1 MVTCAAGDVTTRDSE
16 GAVTSGQAG
25 VLTRAAPSP
34 PPPCPSRWPA
44 SPRGGQGGRSSG
56 AGMVAELRW
65 PRVQPEAAAGLVV
78 ELGGG
83 PGSARPGL
91 CPHGVVASCGPSP
104 CTPSPCTLSPC
115 TTSPCTPSPCTPNS
129 FHARLPA
136 PRLCTPVFLNPNSL
150 HPRVPEPQLPTPVS
164 QHPCHPETLSLCTST
179 PCTPSSYTPSPCTPV
194 FLHPRLPAPPS
205 PCTPC
210 GWRAGVPGLGV
221 PGPAARPH
229 TPRAR
234 SAPP

>member
-16 GAVTSGQAG
+16 GAVSSGQAG

-56 AGMVAELRW
+56 AGMVAESRW

-91 CPHGVVASCGPSP
+91 CPPGVVASCGPSP
-104 CTPSPCTLSPC
+104 CTPSPCT
-115 TTSPCTPSPCTPNS
+115 TSPCTPTPCSPSLHPISLHPKLLPRPSPCTP
-129 FHARLPA
+129 
-136 PRLCTPVFLNPNSL
+136 PVHPISL

-164 QHPCHPETLSLCTST
+164 QHPCHPETLSLCT
-179 PCTPSSYTPSPCTPV
+179 
-194 FLHPRLPAPPS
+194 
-205 PCTPC
+205 
-210 GWRAGVPGLGV
+210 
-221 PGPAARPH
+221 
-229 TPRAR
+229 
-234 SAPP
+234 

>member
-16 GAVTSGQAG
+16 GAVSSGQAG

-56 AGMVAELRW
+56 AGMMAESRW

-104 CTPSPCTLSPC
+104 CTPSPWN
-115 TTSPCTPSPCTPNS
+115 PSPCTPNS
-129 FHARLPA
+129 LHPVTLHSNSLFPVSAPHLPA
-136 PRLCTPVFLNPNSL
+136 PQTPSTPVSL
-150 HPRVPEPQLPTPVS
+150 HPACAP
-164 QHPCHPETLSLCTST
+164 H
-179 PCTPSSYTPSPCTPV
+179 
-194 FLHPRLPAPPS
+194 LPAPPS
-205 PCTPC
+205 
-210 GWRAGVPGLGV
+210 
-221 PGPAARPH
+221 
-229 TPRAR
+229 
-234 SAPP
+234 S

>member
-16 GAVTSGQAG
+16 GAVSSGQAG

-56 AGMVAELRW
+56 AGMVAESRW

-104 CTPSPCTLSPC
+104 CTPSPCT
-115 TTSPCTPSPCTPNS
+115 TSPCTPTPCSP
-129 FHARLPA
+129 
-136 PRLCTPVFLNPNSL
+136 SL
-150 HPRVPEPQLPTPVS
+150 HPISLHPKLLPR
-164 QHPCHPETLSLCTST
+164 
-179 PCTPSSYTPSPCTPV
+179 PSPCTPPV
-194 FLHPRLPAPPS
+194 HPISPHPRLPEPQF
-205 PCTPC
+205 
-210 GWRAGVPGLGV
+210 
-221 PGPAARPH
+221 PASLCP
-229 TPRAR
+229 
-234 SAPP
+234 